1 MIEKNKFTVI
11 RDTREKPEFG
21 WSFAEDAYC
30 EGTIVDKVSAGDY
43 TIEGLDDYV
52 CIERKHSIDEFAHN
66 CIEKRWKNCMQRM
79 SEVRHSY
86 ILFEFGWND
95 VNTYPRSA
103 KVPAHV
109 RKKLRIPAAY
119 IRKVIHTAREDYGI
133 HVIACGDRYKAEKVA
148 YRILKKAYELRCRRL

>member
-1 MIEKNKFTVI
+1 MIENKFTVI

-21 WSFAEDAYC
+21 WSFAQDAYC
-30 EGTIVDKVSAGDY
+30 DGTIIDKVNVGDY

-66 CIEKRWKNCMQRM
+66 CIEKRWQKCMQRM
-79 SEVRHSY
+79 SEVKHAY
-86 ILFEFGWND
+86 ILFEFDWNA

-103 KVPAHV
+103 RVPSHV

-119 IRKVIHTAREDYGI
+119 IRKVIHTARDDYNI
-133 HVIACGDRYKAEKVA
+133 HVLACGNRYRAEQAA
-148 YRILKKAYELRCRRL
+148 YRILRKAHELRCRRF